1 LLQKEICT
9 SIQEGLSKLD
19 PQDRQLLLLKYTE
32 GWSYEQLAQHL
43 GVSIKTI
50 EYRLLRARNALRTE
64 LSGET

>member
-1 LLQKEICT
+1 
-9 SIQEGLSKLD
+9 
-19 PQDRQLLLLKYTE
+19 LLLKYTE

-64 LSGET
+64 LMGEA